1 MCPSAPPW
9 RRSSARTM
17 ETSPPSSSRRS
28 CDSVRSSPPA
38 IRLATASVGLVS
50 PRSTWLSIGALTPLR
65 CDRSRSERPMASRSA
80 LTRSPCIRAYVIAY
94 ALADAVRASG
104 PADLALLGL
113 DEHEDPVGAGP
124 ALLEADPEDLR
135 VATELHALAV
145 ERDLAADDPIGLL
158 DTREVDRDHAAVA
171 LARALGRGQRG
182 GAVLRRALSHDLRH
196 QAGARGLR
204 RAGGRRVVRPEHRD

>member
-1 MCPSAPPW
+1 
-9 RRSSARTM
+9 M

-94 ALADAVRASG
+94 AGSADLVGPRG

-113 DEHEDPVGAGP
+113 HQHEDAVGAGL
-124 ALLEADPEDLR
+124 ALLEADL
-135 VATELHALAV
+135 
-145 ERDLAADDPIGLL
+145 
-158 DTREVDRDHAAVA
+158 
-171 LARALGRGQRG
+171 Q
-182 GAVLRRALSHDLRH
+182 
-196 QAGARGLR
+196 
-204 RAGGRRVVRPEHRD
+204 